1 MVAAAAAHNRP
12 DQYGVLAAD
21 DVQPERHVGVL
32 LADDDPLDG
41 LLEHDV
47 GELVKERSVPITFFP
62 SRSSTAVVN
71 DCCAAAAVER
81 QV

>member
-21 DVQPERHVGVL
+21 DVQPERHVGEL
-32 LADDDPLDG
+32 LADNDSLDR
-41 LLEHDV
+41 LLEHNV
-47 GELVKERSVPITFFP
+47 GELVEGAERADHLLPVAQQHQNFL
-62 SRSSTAVVN
+62 
-71 DCCAAAAVER
+71 CAAAAVER

>member
-1 MVAAAAAHNRP
+1 MVAAAAHNRP

-21 DVQPERHVGVL
+21 DVKPKRHVGIL

-47 GELVKERSVPITFFP
+47 GELVEGAERADHLLPVAQQHQNFL
-62 SRSSTAVVN
+62 
-71 DCCAAAAVER
+71 CAAAAVER

>member
-1 MVAAAAAHNRP
+1 MAAAAAAAHNRP

-47 GELVKERSVPITFFP
+47 GELVEGAERADHLLPVAQQHQNFL
-62 SRSSTAVVN
+62 
-71 DCCAAAAVER
+71 CAAAAVER
-81 QV
+81 QW